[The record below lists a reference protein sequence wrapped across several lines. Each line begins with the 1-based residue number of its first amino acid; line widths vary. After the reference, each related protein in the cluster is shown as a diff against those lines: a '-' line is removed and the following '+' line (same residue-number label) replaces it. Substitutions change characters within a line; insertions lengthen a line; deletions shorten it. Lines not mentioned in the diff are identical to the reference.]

1 MLVRKIIK
9 DLNQMGQLSK
19 IKKDCQVINI
29 SVVLLGKKR
38 MREINFKY
46 RGKNYVTDVLS
57 FSYLNSFSHELYL
70 GEIVINPEKA
80 KFQANQYGVSLW
92 QEMKRLL
99 VHGILHLFGYDHEV
113 SLSHARKMQKI
124 EEKILQNL

>member
-92 QEMKRLL
+92 QEIKMLL